1 MNNMEEI
8 KGMLIILEIAVIAV
22 MVIGMALLHRKIEKV
37 RLEVDWLVDDVDRVL
52 VILKDVFDK
61 VEAMPD
67 ENVGAAVEKL
77 AHEGEND
84 VESGSD

>member
-22 MVIGMALLHRKIEKV
+22 IVVGTVLLHRKIEKV
-37 RLEVDWLVDDVDRVL
+37 RLEVDWLVDDIERVS
-52 VILKDVFDK
+52 
-61 VEAMPD
+61 
-67 ENVGAAVEKL
+67 AAVEKL

>member
-37 RLEVDWLVDDVDRVL
+37 RLEVDWLVDDMHVVRQVVHEVDDEVGSVVKKL
-52 VILKDVFDK
+52 TQKEEE
-61 VEAMPD
+61 EA
-67 ENVGAAVEKL
+67 E
-77 AHEGEND
+77 
-84 VESGSD
+84 